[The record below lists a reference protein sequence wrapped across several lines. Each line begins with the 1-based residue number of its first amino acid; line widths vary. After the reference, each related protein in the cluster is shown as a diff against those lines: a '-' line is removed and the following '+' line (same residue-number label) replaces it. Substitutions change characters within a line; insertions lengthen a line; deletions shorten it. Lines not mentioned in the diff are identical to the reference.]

1 MLPKGPNSLCP
12 LSHSSHTDSTHTTH
26 TEILTTHSC
35 GEPEAPVLGG
45 DSPSVDEAEHPGGAS
60 AIPISNLNGDFD
72 FDEFYELATRVLNGD
87 SESLTSL
94 QALKIRWELKFKTRR
109 NPLKPVIGR
118 PSTPFRPRISLLP
131 RRFVR
136 TDLETLPAPN
146 VETSNILDG
155 DSRSSEL
162 EIHGRSSPQS
172 GPDSQEQVLQEAQLG
187 DLMDSAVTSPTAGPF
202 AQGQA
207 PQEAAI
213 TPDCDAPTHLG
224 DLVDL
229 AKDGRDNGTP
239 GQNPASSPTLV
250 AAPTP
255 TVHEEHP
262 EHPAIYVGTVKLQA
276 STVDN
281 IAGAF
286 LQSSRKT
293 LHFVPPTKQ
302 NGEIIIRPTKEVVDN
317 GSKKWQTTAV
327 GYCLGRRPYFPQ
339 LEAFA
344 RANWKGLQQVSA
356 TSSGFFFFRF
366 TTRFAMEDVIEG
378 GPWLF
383 QGQPIVLQ
391 FWEQGMSLRRQKHTQ
406 IPVWIRLRHLPMEY
420 WTEEGLSTVASGI
433 GTPLYTDGITKNC
446 SRLDYARVC
455 VLLDFSSALPKH
467 LVVIS
472 PTLRNGKEDPK
483 RVDVEYEWLPQRC
496 SHCCS
501 LGHVATS
508 CPENTKKISNPPI
521 TIFVKKQS
529 ATVNPVQ
536 PAMESAGTEATTV
549 CKNSAPVLG
558 KGKELILYNSYGA
571 LATDGDDSQLAGPNI
586 CSPTVVG
593 S

>member
-1 MLPKGPNSLCP
+1 
-12 LSHSSHTDSTHTTH
+12 
-26 TEILTTHSC
+26 
-35 GEPEAPVLGG
+35 
-45 DSPSVDEAEHPGGAS
+45 
-60 AIPISNLNGDFD
+60 
-72 FDEFYELATRVLNGD
+72 
-87 SESLTSL
+87 
-94 QALKIRWELKFKTRR
+94 
-109 NPLKPVIGR
+109 
-118 PSTPFRPRISLLP
+118 
-131 RRFVR
+131 
-136 TDLETLPAPN
+136 
-146 VETSNILDG
+146 
-155 DSRSSEL
+155 
-162 EIHGRSSPQS
+162 
-172 GPDSQEQVLQEAQLG
+172 
-187 DLMDSAVTSPTAGPF
+187 
-202 AQGQA
+202 
-207 PQEAAI
+207 
-213 TPDCDAPTHLG
+213 
-224 DLVDL
+224 
-229 AKDGRDNGTP
+229 
-239 GQNPASSPTLV
+239 
-250 AAPTP
+250 
-255 TVHEEHP
+255 
-262 EHPAIYVGTVKLQA
+262 
-276 STVDN
+276 
-281 IAGAF
+281 
-286 LQSSRKT
+286 
-293 LHFVPPTKQ
+293 
-302 NGEIIIRPTKEVVDN
+302 
-317 GSKKWQTTAV
+317 
-327 GYCLGRRPYFPQ
+327 
-339 LEAFA
+339 
-344 RANWKGLQQVSA
+344 
-356 TSSGFFFFRF
+356 
-366 TTRFAMEDVIEG
+366 MEDVIEG

-508 CPENTKKISNPPI
+508 VRRTQKRFPI
-521 TIFVKKQS
+521 PDNDIRKKQS

-571 LATDGDDSQLAGPNI
+571 LADGDDSQLAGPNI